1 MLVRPLGPA
10 PAEEPFSRTYVAIG
24 VSRHGTQSPV
34 SNRVAVPLA
43 DAPGP
48 PTAVTVTHAETSA
61 TIAWTE
67 PPGTF
72 RRVQRP
78 AAPGEIEARSL
89 APDVIP
95 TTYNVYRVGA
105 HGRRRAGAGRSP

>member
-1 MLVRPLGPA
+1 M
-10 PAEEPFSRTYVAIG
+10 
-24 VSRHGTQSPV
+24 SRHGTQ
-34 SNRVAVPLA
+34 VAGLEPCRRPLA

-48 PTAVTVTHAETSA
+48 PSAVTVTHAEASA

-89 APDVIP
+89 APAVIP
-95 TTYNVYRVGA
+95 TTYNVYRVGRDSA
-105 HGRRRAGAGRSP
+105 AARRRRRSP